1 MCTIPVVVDGDSELI
16 IRTVL
21 HDPEDV
27 GEGTLRPLLYIENS
41 PISVNKHE
49 CIFF

>member
-1 MCTIPVVVDGDSELI
+1 MCTVPVVVDGDSELI

-27 GEGTLRPLLYIENS
+27 GEGPLGPLLYIENV
-41 PISVNKHE
+41 PKHVY
-49 CIFF
+49 IG